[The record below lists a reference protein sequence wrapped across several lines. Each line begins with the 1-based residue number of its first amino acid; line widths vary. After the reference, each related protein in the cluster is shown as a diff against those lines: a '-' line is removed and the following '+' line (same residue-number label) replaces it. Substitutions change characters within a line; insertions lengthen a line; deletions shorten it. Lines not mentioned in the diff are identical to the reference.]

1 MSKEIQ
7 YYLDKIELLQT
18 QLVKKELEVN
28 KYKEELFRA
37 NSVIEK
43 LIQDINTELKLA
55 LKVQKTLSP
64 TEIPSI
70 PGFEISSKFIPG
82 TEKGGDY
89 FDFFD
94 LKEKMKFGIFVSSCS
109 GYSLSSIL
117 MSVFI
122 KSTSERMNSAS
133 KPDEFLNSILK
144 EIKEGMSPN
153 DSLSLFYAVVDRKN
167 YEMLYGSIGSIHCA
181 HIVDGL
187 DPIYLKGHAEY
198 KKNSDYKIEIRKL
211 SLNSKDRI
219 CIYTQGILTPSIETE
234 QALDLDKVLKKK
246 SAFST
251 VHELRNEVLFQ
262 SEKLAGTANPDCDQI
277 FIALEVKDKILK
289 LAKT

>member
-133 KPDEFLNSILK
+133 KPDDFLNAILK
-144 EIKEGMSPN
+144 EIKDGMSAN
-153 DSLSLFYAVVDRKN
+153 DSLSLFYGVVDRKN
-167 YEMLYGSIGSIHCA
+167 YDLTYCSLGSVYCS
-181 HIVDGL
+181 HIAEGL
-187 DPIYLKGHAEY
+187 NPVYLKSQPEY
-198 KKNSDYKIEIRKL
+198 KKNSELKIETGKL
-211 SLNSKDRI
+211 SLNSKDRF
-219 CIYTQGILTPSIETE
+219 CIYTQGILTPSIENE
-234 QALDLDKVLKKK
+234 QMLDLDKILKKK
-246 SAFST
+246 NAYST
-251 VHELRNEVLFQ
+251 VHELRNEILFQ
-262 SEKLAGTANPDCDQI
+262 SEKLSGSASPDCDQI
-277 FIALEVKDKILK
+277 IIALEVKDKVLK
-289 LAKT
+289 LAKV